1 MKLQKVLECFS
12 IFCFI
17 NISVNIYVPRGQPY
31 YLIFASNMVKQQP
44 LKSKVNQ
51 VIDDYSASH
60 KNPIN
65 QAIQWICIPL
75 LTFGVLGI
83 VWSIPFPYLAFLG
96 KYNGFVN
103 WASFLIAF
111 SIYYY
116 YKTSPVLSYGILLFV
131 FAFSAGIVG
140 LEKFHTHNNWP
151 TMGSV
156 CMGVF
161 VLGLILQFIG
171 YKYEG
176 ATPSLSS
183 NLKLLLHGPLW
194 LMYMLFKKLGYKG

>member
-1 MKLQKVLECFS
+1 M
-12 IFCFI
+12 
-17 NISVNIYVPRGQPY
+17 VN
-31 YLIFASNMVKQQP
+31 KQP
-44 LKSKVNQ
+44 LNSKVSLI
-51 VIDDYSASH
+51 IDDYSAFH
-60 KNPIN
+60 KNSTNRIL
-65 QAIQWICIPL
+65 QWICIPF

-116 YKTSPVLSYGILLFV
+116 YKMSPILSYGILLFV

-140 LEKFHTHNNWP
+140 LEKLHTQSSWP
-151 TMGSV
+151 QMGSV

-161 VLGLILQFIG
+161 VVGLILQFIG

-176 ATPSLSS
+176 TTPSLSS
-183 NLKLLLHGPLW
+183 NFKLLLNGPLW
-194 LMYMLFKKLGYKG
+194 LMYMLFKKLGYRG